1 MRKKVSVAV
10 LTSGGDAPGMNAAV
24 RAIVRGGLYFNA
36 DIYAVV
42 TILPTEI
49 IEGSMVSI
57 RNAEGSSVFSLEAG
71 KNIQSLFAA
80 SPDFSAGIYTVYA
93 GESAVCSFSWDSA
106 NKIATSCEA
115 VQ

>member
-1 MRKKVSVAV
+1 MVPR
-10 LTSGGDAPGMNAAV
+10 
-24 RAIVRGGLYFNA
+24 NA